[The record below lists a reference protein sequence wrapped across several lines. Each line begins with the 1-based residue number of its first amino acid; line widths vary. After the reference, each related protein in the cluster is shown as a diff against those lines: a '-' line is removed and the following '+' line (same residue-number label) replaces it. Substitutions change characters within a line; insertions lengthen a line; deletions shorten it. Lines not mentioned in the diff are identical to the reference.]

1 MAACYRF
8 GRVEVRPAERQL
20 LVEGRPAPVG
30 ARAFDVLMAL
40 IDRRDRV
47 VTKDELLDVV
57 WPGLVVEENNL
68 QVQVSTLRK
77 HLGARAVATIP
88 GRGYR
93 FTLEPESPDA
103 TSGPVSA
110 PRHNLPAQL
119 NRFIGR
125 ERELVE
131 VKTLLAHTRLVTLTS
146 LGGTGKTRL
155 SLQVAHE
162 LVAQF
167 PDGAW
172 FVELAPVADE
182 SRVPHAVAAVL
193 GVPQEAGGAVIDAL
207 TRWARDRNLL
217 LVLDNCEHVL
227 RSAADL
233 VKQLLQAAPSLHV
246 LASSREALRVNGE
259 TVYPLSPL
267 PTPDLRYATSTAILE
282 EYDAVRLFV
291 DRATAANGG
300 FHLTDSN
307 VPAVAAICRRLDG
320 IPLAIELAAA
330 RVRAL
335 SVENIAARLDDRF
348 RLLTGGDPTTAP
360 RQQTLRASL
369 DWSYELLTDGEATL
383 LRRLSVFAGGWTLEA
398 AEAVTAGGEVAAA
411 DVLDVLTRLV
421 EKSLVD
427 IDAYGERYRLLET
440 VRQYARE
447 KLDASQEADAIHER
461 HCAFYVTLAERA
473 RDHLAGPDQAEW
485 LKQLDDELENVL
497 AAHAFAKGENVLR
510 LVTAIRH
517 YCLSRG
523 LGALVHRLAREA
535 LARAPQRSRA
545 RCRTLFDAGQIGHF
559 LGHYAEARQ
568 YLEESIA
575 IAGELGETDRVAV
588 ALQPLGMACLAEG
601 NVAAARAHLERA
613 LEMARESG
621 RDREIAAALNAL
633 AQVPRVEG
641 DLATAAKLYKE
652 AVECARR
659 LNDRETLAIG
669 LLNLA
674 MASVRDTPAGRA
686 AMVLEALTIAE
697 EVGSQY
703 VGQSALDVCA
713 GLCALAGEWESC
725 ARFYGA
731 AEAQSRRTGLRR
743 DAADEAF
750 VAPLVQEARNRAASF
765 EAAEAAG
772 RALAYDRAI
781 AEAREFLNPAS
792 SSRRSR
798 R

>member
-20 LVEGRPAPVG
+20 LVEGRPAPLG

-193 GVPQEAGGAVIDAL
+193 GVQHEAGGSVIDAL

-291 DRATAANGG
+291 DRATAANGS
-300 FHLTDSN
+300 FQLTDSN

-369 DWSYELLTDGEATL
+369 DWSYELLVPAEATL
-383 LRRLSVFAGGWTLEA
+383 LRRLAVFAGGWTLEA
-398 AEAVTAGGEVAAA
+398 AEVVAAGGEVDSAG
-411 DVLDVLTRLV
+411 VLDLLTRLV
-421 EKSLVD
+421 EKSFVD

-440 VRQYARE
+440 VRQYALE
-447 KLDASQEADAIHER
+447 KLEASGEAAAVRER
-461 HCAFYVTLAERA
+461 HFAFYVDFAQKA
-473 RDHLAGPDQAEW
+473 RPHLAGPDQAAW
-485 LKQLDDELENVL
+485 LQRMDQDLENLL
-497 AAHAFAKGENVLR
+497 AAHAAASGPGAQR
-510 LVTAIRH
+510 LVTSIRH
-517 YCLSRG
+517 YCLNRG
-523 LGALVHRLAREA
+523 LGALAHRMACDSLARLPE
-535 LARAPQRSRA
+535 RNRA
-545 RCRTLFDAGQIGHF
+545 RCDALFDAGQISHF
-559 LGHYAEARQ
+559 IGRDVEARK
-568 YLEESIA
+568 YLEESLDIA
-575 IAGELGETDRVAV
+575 RQLGDRAAQAV
-588 ALQPLGMACLAEG
+588 ALQPLGMACLALG
-601 NVAAARAHLERA
+601 DLAAARPHLENGVA
-613 LEMARESG
+613 MAREG
-621 RDREIAAALNAL
+621 GHDREIAAALNAL
-633 AQVPRVEG
+633 GQVPRLEG
-641 DLATAAKLYKE
+641 NFDGAAELYEE
-652 AVECARR
+652 AVTRARR
-659 LNDRETLAIG
+659 LDDRETVAIG

-674 MASVRDTPAGRA
+674 MVAVRRKPAERA
-686 AMVLEALTIAE
+686 RLTLEALQIAE
-697 EVGSQY
+697 ELGSRY

-713 GLCALAGEWESC
+713 GLCALVGDARRC

-731 AEAQSRRTGLRR
+731 SEAQSARTGLRR

-750 VAPLVQEARNRAASF
+750 LSPLLGDARKRGDAAAF
-765 EAAEAAG
+765 LAAEAEG
-772 RALAYDRAI
+772 RALAYEEAI
-781 AEAREFLNPAS
+781 REARACLEKFS
-792 SSRRSR
+792 C
-798 R
+798 